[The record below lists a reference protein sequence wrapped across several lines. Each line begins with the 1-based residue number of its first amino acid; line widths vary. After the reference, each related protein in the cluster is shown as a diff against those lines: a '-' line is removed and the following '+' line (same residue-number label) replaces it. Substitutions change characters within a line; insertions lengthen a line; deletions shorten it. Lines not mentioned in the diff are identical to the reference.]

1 MMRKRWM
8 IILLA
13 SIAVVTSSLACTA
26 SAWQGARGSGRVVE
40 RDFEVDDFTG
50 VELATFAD
58 LYIEVGETEA
68 LRLEA
73 EDNLINYF
81 QAAVT
86 GDTLEI
92 RNRSGVN
99 LRPTR
104 PVRFYLTVTSL
115 DTIVVSGS
123 GDVETPDLWAE
134 RITVTITG
142 SGDVDMGNLDADG
155 VDVRVTGSGNL
166 NVAGSEAQ
174 DQAIT
179 LNGSGDVRIE
189 DMDAELIE
197 VRITGSGNLDILSGE
212 TEAQN
217 VTITGSGDYDARRME
232 SVEAAMRVTGSG
244 SMTIQ
249 VSERLGAM
257 ILGSGDV
264 HYVGHPTVTQSVTGS
279 GDVVQI
285 GR

>member
-1 MMRKRWM
+1 MRKRWM

-13 SIAVVTSSLACTA
+13 SIAVVASSLACTA
-26 SAWQGARGSGRVVE
+26 SGWQGARGSGRVIE
-40 RDFEVDDFTG
+40 KEFDVDDFTG

-81 QAAVT
+81 QAAVI
-86 GDTLEI
+86 GDTLEL

-123 GDVETPDLWAE
+123 GDVEAPDLEAG
-134 RITVTITG
+134 RISVTITG
-142 SGDVDMGNLDADG
+142 SGDVDMGNLDADT

-174 DQAIT
+174 DQEVT

-189 DMDAELIE
+189 DLDVELIE
-197 VRITGSGNLDILSGE
+197 VRITGSGNLDVLSGE

-217 VTITGSGDYDARRME
+217 ITIAGSGDYDARHVE
-232 SVEAAMRVTGSG
+232 SIEADVRVTGSG
-244 SMTIQ
+244 STTIQ
-249 VSERLGAM
+249 VSERLEAT

-264 HYVGHPTVTQSVTGS
+264 HYVGHPTVTHSATGS

>member
-1 MMRKRWM
+1 M

-13 SIAVVTSSLACTA
+13 SIAVAASSLACTA
-26 SAWQGARGSGRVVE
+26 SGWQSARGSGRVTE
-40 RDFEVDDFTG
+40 KEFDVDDFTG

-81 QAAVT
+81 QVAVI

-123 GDVETPDLWAE
+123 GDVEAPDLQAE
-134 RITVTITG
+134 RISVTITG
-142 SGDVDMGNLDADG
+142 SGDVDIGNLDADA

-174 DQAIT
+174 DQDVT

-189 DMDAELIE
+189 DLDVELIE

-217 VTITGSGDYDARRME
+217 VTITGSGDYDARRVE
-232 SVEAAMRVTGSG
+232 SIEADVRVTGSG
-244 SMTIQ
+244 STTIQ
-249 VSERLGAM
+249 VSERLDAT
-257 ILGSGDV
+257 IFGSGDV
-264 HYVGHPTVTQSVTGS
+264 HYVGCPTVTHSATGS
-279 GDVVQI
+279 GDVVQV